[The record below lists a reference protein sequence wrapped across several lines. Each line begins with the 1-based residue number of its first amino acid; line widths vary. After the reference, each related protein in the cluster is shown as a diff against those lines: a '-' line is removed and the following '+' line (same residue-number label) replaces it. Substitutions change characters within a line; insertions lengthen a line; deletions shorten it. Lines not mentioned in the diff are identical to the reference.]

1 MDKMVDKRGVRASER
16 HGYHTSDRERVAH
29 VKTNVVW
36 LVRRMY
42 VAAWGWQDRMH
53 KEGVTVNADPDE
65 VLRAE
70 GPILIIAGVAALLQ
84 WPNRPWGSESR
95 STKR

>member
-1 MDKMVDKRGVRASER
+1 MGRMLNRRGDRTGER
-16 HGYHTSDRERVAH
+16 HGYRTSDRERVAH
-29 VKTNVVW
+29 VTANVVW

-42 VAAWGWQDRMH
+42 VEAWGRQDEMR

-65 VLRAE
+65 VLRAAGALDHRRR
-70 GPILIIAGVAALLQ
+70 GPFLQ
-84 WPNRPWGSESR
+84 RANRPWGSENR